1 VADLLYLAKIGGARG
16 AQNVDLTTLTPVL
29 LSVKLGGSV
38 SNTELTQA
46 ILDNLINLQNG
57 TDFTSGTNSHTH
69 DGRYYTISRLVN
81 NASGSAGSNL
91 IGDDSNYT
99 NFTSSSLT
107 IKSTL
112 SGIDAAL
119 SALTNANISPS
130 AAIAYSKLANLGGS
144 TGAVLIQNASG
155 FVAPSAIIYTNLL
168 LADGTV
174 PLTGNLSANSNKIT
188 NLAAGSSASDAVNY
202 GQVILT
208 NGANAFT
215 ANQSMG
221 GNKLTNVANGTFAND
236 AVNFG
241 QLQAVANGNIWL
253 DPVQDPDLVND
264 SLSTP
269 PVSPVSNTVYLI
281 GPAPT
286 GAWASIGA
294 GHVVWYNFST
304 LTWVD
309 LLGRAVQIGDRF
321 GVTLEHG
328 NGSEGGNMVGNHN
341 NILQV
346 TNATPGSYAYS
357 IHVPVLY
364 DSVFV
369 NNPNSQHFSHSYN
382 YNGTSWVE
390 IAGPGVI
397 TPGAALAFAGN
408 TLNVLVDSLTINT
421 NGSNQ
426 LQVIDNSITNTKLAF
441 MANNTVKG
449 NKSGSSAAPSDL
461 ALGNLTETVSSILTI
476 TGGSFA
482 TVGNVSIQVALAT
495 GSTSGYLSASDWTNF
510 NSAYIA
516 TTAATSLATPST
528 IMKRDGSANVQINNI
543 AKNLAAVVT
552 GGGTTT
558 LTAGSAAIQ
567 QFIGSSSQ
575 TVILPDATTL
585 SIGFSFTI
593 LNRST
598 VGSITVNANG
608 GSTLATLTPG
618 TQAVFVATNIGTS
631 AGVWDI
637 EIIASYVAVYDQRI
651 TVVSGT
657 PVGNQI
663 TGPVSPGTNVTLP
676 SAETYNS
683 SELKIYLNGQKLKAT
698 VDWNTVGSLPRT
710 QVTFTDTL
718 QVGDKIDFVIERQY

>member
-1 VADLLYLAKIGGARG
+1 MSDLLYLAKVGGSRG
-16 AQNVDLTTLTPVL
+16 VQNVDLSVLTPVL
-29 LSVKLGGSV
+29 SSVKVGGSV
-38 SNTELTQA
+38 SNTELTKA

-57 TDFTSGTNSHTH
+57 TDFTNSTNSHTH
-69 DGRYYTISRLVN
+69 DGRYYTITRLVN
-81 NASGSAGSNL
+81 NALGTSGSNL
-91 IGDDSNYT
+91 IGDDSGYI
-99 NFTSSSLT
+99 NFVSSGQT

-112 SGIDAAL
+112 QGIDAAL
-119 SALTNANISPS
+119 SALTNANISPT
-130 AAIAYSKLANLGGS
+130 AAIAYSKLAALGGS
-144 TGAVLIQNASG
+144 TNAVLIQNASG
-155 FVAPSAIIYTNLL
+155 FVAPSSILSTNLF
-168 LADGTV
+168 LADGSV
-174 PLTGNLSANSNKIT
+174 PATGNFNLNSNKIAG
-188 NLAAGSSASDAVNY
+188 LAAGSAAGDAVNY
-202 GQVILT
+202 GQTVVT
-208 NGANAFT
+208 SGANPFT
-215 ANQSMG
+215 GTQSMG
-221 GNKLTNVANGTFAND
+221 GFKLTNVANGTSAND

-253 DPVQDPDLVND
+253 DPIQDPDLVDD

-286 GAWASIGA
+286 GAWTTFGA
-294 GHVVWYNFST
+294 GHVVWFNFNTS
-304 LTWVD
+304 LWVD
-309 LLGRAVQIGDRF
+309 LLGRAVQVGDRF
-321 GVTLEHG
+321 GITLEHG

-341 NILQV
+341 NIFQV

-357 IHVPVLY
+357 IHTPVLY

-369 NNPNSQHFSHSYN
+369 NNQNSQHFSHSYN

-390 IAGPGVI
+390 VAGPGVI
-397 TPGAALAFAGN
+397 TPGVALAFAGN

-426 LQVIDNSITNTKLAF
+426 LQVIDNSITNSKLAF
-441 MANNTVKG
+441 MANNTIKG
-449 NKSGSSAAPSDL
+449 NKSGISAAPSDL

-510 NSAYIA
+510 NTAFTS
-516 TTAATSLATPST
+516 TTNATSLATAST

-543 AKNLAAVVT
+543 AKNLAAVST

-558 LTAGSAAIQ
+558 LTVGSAAVQ
-567 QFIGSSSQ
+567 QLIGSNSQ
-575 TVILPDATTL
+575 TVVLPDATTL

-593 LNRST
+593 LNRTTAS
-598 VGSITVNANG
+598 SITVNANG
-608 GSTLATLTPG
+608 GSLLATLTAG
-618 TQAVFVATNIGTS
+618 TQAIFTATNIGTS

-637 EIIASYVAVYDQRI
+637 EIIATYVSIYDQRI
-651 TVVSGT
+651 TVVSGA

-698 VDWNTVGSLPRT
+698 VDWNTVGSVPRT
-710 QVTFTDTL
+710 QVTFVDTL
-718 QVGDKIDFVIERQY
+718 QVGDKLDFLIERQF